1 MFLGSGIALPSEWT
15 NLNSDKRKIIFGF
28 LSFPGNEHRKY
39 IKYQSNVA
47 KCRATCN

>member
-15 NLNSDKRKIIFGF
+15 NPNSDKRKIIFGF
-28 LSFPGNEHRKY
+28 LSFLGNEHRKY

-47 KCRATCN
+47 KCRVTCN